1 MNLGRI
7 FRLLALTTFSA
18 VIATPAVAQSGPPLG
33 FVSKLGVDVDVR
45 SGGRILQDD
54 LLSGQIILPDSASPV
69 GGGSTTPQIQ
79 LRGDNVQVND
89 PGQDYT
95 QIFPGFRPFVRFT
108 QSEVSTAAFNRN
120 IVVTY
125 NNSAG
130 IHVSPV
136 PGGLIVDQVLLSRYS
151 VSNDGGQTW
160 RSGSMPPAAGASQTF
175 GDPSVG
181 VDRHGVFY
189 FSTLGESADGNG
201 AIQVNKST
209 DGGNTWG
216 SAVVVQEDNGSDKDW
231 LAVGPDPSN
240 KNRDNVYV
248 TWTSFQNDG
257 SCQLRFGRSIDSG
270 MTWTA
275 KTIFAPT
282 ADPNPT
288 HPQNCLTFSNP

>member
-130 IHVSPV
+130 IHLSANPN
-136 PGGLIVDQVLLSRYS
+136 GTGLIIDQVLLSGYS
-151 VSNDGGQTW
+151 VSNDGGETW
-160 RSGSMPPAAGASQTF
+160 ASGFMPPAAGASGTF

-189 FSTLGESADGNG
+189 FSTLGMSAGGNG
-201 AIQVNKST
+201 AI
-209 DGGNTWG
+209 
-216 SAVVVQEDNGSDKDW
+216 
-231 LAVGPDPSN
+231 P
-240 KNRDNVYV
+240 NRR
-248 TWTSFQNDG
+248 
-257 SCQLRFGRSIDSG
+257 LRRSK
-270 MTWTA
+270 TA
-275 KTIFAPT
+275 
-282 ADPNPT
+282 
-288 HPQNCLTFSNP
+288 